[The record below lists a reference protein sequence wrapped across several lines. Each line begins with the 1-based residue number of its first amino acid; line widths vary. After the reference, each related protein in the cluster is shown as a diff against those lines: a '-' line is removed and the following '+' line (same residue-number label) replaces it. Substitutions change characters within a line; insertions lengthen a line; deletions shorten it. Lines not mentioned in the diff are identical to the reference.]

1 MASGG
6 DPNGNAV
13 PLRLA
18 SHGSLGTSMTGDRY
32 SRRLY
37 VITEESTSMIGGQ
50 TLDRS
55 RAGGEL
61 TQEMLGVAKHDG
73 TATFINL

>member
-1 MASGG
+1 M
-6 DPNGNAV
+6 

-55 RAGGEL
+55 QRGGEL
-61 TQEMLGVAKHDG
+61 TQEMLEGAVRHDG